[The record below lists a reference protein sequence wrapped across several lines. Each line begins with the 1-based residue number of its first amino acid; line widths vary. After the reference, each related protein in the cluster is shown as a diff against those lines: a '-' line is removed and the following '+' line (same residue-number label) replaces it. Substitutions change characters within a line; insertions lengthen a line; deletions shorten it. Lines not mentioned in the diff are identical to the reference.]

1 MFCSNCGKE
10 NLEDSAFCYDCGSP
24 LKNNEANVEPVKKIE
39 FGEIKNQNE
48 IKCPFCGNNNVERVN
63 RIGCLGCL
71 GETVLGVLG
80 IFLIMFILGLVIE
93 ALPIQGDT
101 DGIYDWVFKACWVCF
116 ILGLIFNIFSVIVNW
131 TKPKWTWDMECKDC
145 QKKFVWDT
153 SVKRV
158 VKK

>member
-63 RIGCLGCL
+63 RIGCLG
-71 GETVLGVLG
+71 ETV
-80 IFLIMFILGLVIE
+80 
-93 ALPIQGDT
+93 
-101 DGIYDWVFKACWVCF
+101 
-116 ILGLIFNIFSVIVNW
+116 LGLIFNMFSVIVNW
-131 TKPKWTWDMECKDC
+131 TKPKWTWDMEFKDC
-145 QKKFVWDT
+145 QKN
-153 SVKRV
+153 SCGIHQ
-158 VKK
+158 